1 MRESEWNDFT
11 DTNMKLSGLFEC
23 VNCEKTF
30 KEKFKTEYGLCI
42 DCWDKT
48 DETGSSWLRI

>member
-1 MRESEWNDFT
+1 MRESEWNDFI
-11 DTNMKLSGLFEC
+11 NINQQLNKQFKC
-23 VNCEKTF
+23 VNCEKIF
-30 KEKFKTEYGLCI
+30 KDDFKSEYDLCI